1 MATKKKAAKKAA
13 LKKKQSVPKKAAP
26 PKGKKNQ
33 SEPVKVSLDGVITI
47 RIENIAE
54 ALANYTAAGAVAS
67 NTAGGANPYEFVI
80 KIKKLTGLTVQ
91 RIDIQAGTIYDDDL
105 APDPTDPTVD
115 VGKTS
120 SNVPGGTFI
129 VTIMAVGDAFTAT
142 TFSLTCD
149 GKKVFDEDQE
159 IKITSSGRGGYRN
172 LAVPLP

>member
-13 LKKKQSVPKKAAP
+13 PKKKQSVPKKAAP
-26 PKGKKNQ
+26 PKGRKSQ
-33 SEPVKVSLDGVITI
+33 REPIKVTLDGVITI
-47 RIENIAE
+47 RLENTGGTF
-54 ALANYTAAGAVAS
+54 ANYSTAAAAGG
-67 NTAGGANPYEFVI
+67 TAGGANPYEFVI

-105 APDPTDPTVD
+105 TPDPTDATVD
-115 VGKTS
+115 VGETS
-120 SNVPGGTFI
+120 SAVPGGTFI
-129 VTIMAVGDAFTAT
+129 LTIMAVGDAFTAT

-172 LAVPLP
+172 IAVPLP